1 MLCIVFYNIAMV
13 YLEICM
19 LCHGIVVKDKH
30 SIYLR
35 DYSASSL
42 AIVDF
47 YLFHEGPVVMQP

>member
-1 MLCIVFYNIAMV
+1 MV

-19 LCHGIVVKDKH
+19 LCHGIVEKDKH

-35 DYSASSL
+35 DYSAASL

-47 YLFHEGPVVMQP
+47 YLFHDGPIVMQP